1 MEMLVE
7 ADIIREAIDRFKVF
21 AKPRLLYT
29 GRVKNAT
36 KLAKPFPLFQAFVS
50 EHEDFWLNRFCYKH
64 TGSAAGTLAPPY
76 KTFLDYILLA
86 SLSELGR
93 EEGYFTGNVR
103 FMYRKFGRKNGG
115 CPPRCI
121 LGWEAKIES

>member
-36 KLAKPFPLFQAFVS
+36 LLAKPFPLFQAFVS
-50 EHEDFWLNRFCYKH
+50 ENEDFWFDKFCYKH

-76 KTFLDYILLA
+76 KTFLDNKILLA
-86 SLSELGR
+86 SLSEFSK
-93 EEGYFTGNVR
+93 EEGHFTDAQ
-103 FMYRKFGRKNGG
+103 FMYRKFGRKAEVA
-115 CPPRCI
+115 
-121 LGWEAKIES
+121 LHVAS